1 MSDLDKV
8 SASKRERTLLI
19 SLLISSLAP
28 IATGVPAII
37 SRSATQIADFLRRT
51 AELMALFVSWWVYRK
66 ILRKVDPET
75 GPDHLY
81 RARMEHIANMTVVG
95 AMACS
100 GIAMLVVGIIRLFV
114 YKVSGNVIMGLIIA
128 ILGLS
133 VNAWFWWRYP
143 TMIREEFDL
152 VIAGQRNLYRA
163 KVFIDIAVVIA
174 LTSVTIA
181 PSRPITKYIDA
192 LGCIIVSFYLLYNGF
207 DMLRKNKVA
216 EHS

>member
-1 MSDLDKV
+1 MSDLDKA

-28 IATGVPAII
+28 IATGIPAII

-51 AELMALFVSWWVYRK
+51 AELMALFVSWRVYRK
-66 ILRKVDPET
+66 IFKKTDSEIGSDRS
-75 GPDHLY
+75 Y
-81 RARMEHIANMTVVG
+81 RARMEQIANMTVIG
-95 AMACS
+95 AMTCS
-100 GIAMLVVGIIRLFV
+100 GIAMFVVGVIRLFV
-114 YKVSGNVIMGLIIA
+114 YKVSGNVIMGLTIA

-133 VNAWFWWRYP
+133 VNSWFWWRYS

-163 KVFIDIAVVIA
+163 KVFVDTAVVIA

-181 PSRPITKYIDA
+181 PNHPITKYIDA

>member
-1 MSDLDKV
+1 MSDLNKASV
-8 SASKRERTLLI
+8 SKRERTLLT

-28 IATGVPAII
+28 IATGIPAII

-51 AELMALFVSWWVYRK
+51 AELIALFVSWWVYRK
-66 ILRKVDPET
+66 ILKGTDSEIET
-75 GPDHLY
+75 DHPY
-81 RARMEHIANMTVVG
+81 RARMERIANMTVIG

-100 GIAMLVVGIIRLFV
+100 GIAMLVVGVSRLFV

-128 ILGLS
+128 TMGLS
-133 VNAWFWWRYP
+133 VNAWFWWRYS

-163 KVFIDIAVVIA
+163 KVFVDIAVVIA

-181 PSRPITKYIDA
+181 PNHPITKYIDA
-192 LGCIIVSFYLLYNGF
+192 IGCIIVSFYLLYNGF